1 MAELEQRV
9 QQLESELRELRAIL
23 ETEREAIDHL
33 TYRMDRVHPE
43 INGPLAKDVQR
54 AFGGRVFGVVGH
66 RGEFG
71 GFGGG
76 PEDLRTLS
84 LRFTVQGEDV
94 EVETARDDPH
104 EESALVRVALRA
116 LTPVG
121 PDGQITRPPLPLT
134 LTLEE
139 RAARLRVC
147 GRAHDFKGYV
157 YADHASAFAPVDD
170 LWVRVDLPTALLDSQ
185 AIELHDEAKFRTR
198 DEPVDAQ

>member
-1 MAELEQRV
+1 M
-9 QQLESELRELRAIL
+9 
-23 ETEREAIDHL
+23 
-33 TYRMDRVHPE
+33 
-43 INGPLAKDVQR
+43 
-54 AFGGRVFGVVGH
+54 
-66 RGEFG
+66 
-71 GFGGG
+71 
-76 PEDLRTLS
+76 
-84 LRFTVQGEDV
+84 

-147 GRAHDFKGYV
+147 GREHDFKAYV
-157 YADHASAFAPVDD
+157 CADHASAFAPVDD